1 MYSLLRNA
9 PLRKHLAA
17 EARTLLVSQ
26 SLTLLPALVITQL
39 FSLEEL
45 PSGIRRF
52 PGNLVRHRC
61 RGDDTARAVGE
72 TGEGLGHQ
80 LASVAHDDI
89 TKTEGGLHIGRATR
103 TFEVPS

>member
-39 FSLEEL
+39 FYHWKSFLLEFVGFLATWFVIDVVVTTLREL
-45 PSGIRRF
+45 WGK
-52 PGNLVRHRC
+52 
-61 RGDDTARAVGE
+61 RAKV
-72 TGEGLGHQ
+72 
-80 LASVAHDDI
+80 SDVN
-89 TKTEGGLHIGRATR
+89 
-103 TFEVPS
+103 